1 MKSIQSIW
9 DSGRVVSM
17 AEKQIGVNPG
27 NEKKGSQAADQERL
41 AIAVENTVEAIII
54 TDIDGIIQYVNPA
67 FEKITGY
74 SRAEAVAQNISLLDS
89 GQHDPSFFN
98 QIWDCLKRG
107 EIWRGRFIN
116 KKKDDSFY
124 ESEATISP
132 VKNTAGQIINYV
144 SVQRDVTREVQL
156 EKQLRQAQKMEAIGT
171 LAGGIAH
178 DFNNLL
184 MGIQGNISL
193 SLLELGAE
201 SPLFSSLKKIEQYVQ
216 SGVELTR
223 QLLGFARGGKYEVR
237 LTDLNR
243 LLKEQNLLFSRA
255 NKAVVF
261 KDDLTANLWKVEAD
275 QDQIEQV
282 ILNIYMNAMQ
292 AMPQGGV
299 LTVRTENLTIEKERL
314 TPYRVKAGDYI
325 KITVTDT
332 GIGMDEK
339 TQRRIFDPFFT
350 TREMGRGK
358 GLGLAAVYGIVKNH
372 EGFINVGSQKGRGT
386 QFEIYLPASRKPAPA
401 QQMTIEEFSR
411 GHETV
416 LLVDDE
422 EMIIDVGK
430 RMLDKLGY
438 ETLTAM
444 NGNEAVEIYRR
455 RKKDIRL
462 VILDM
467 VMPKISGGET
477 FDRLKKINPA
487 IKVILCSGYSIDG
500 QATEILKR
508 GCKAFIQ
515 KPFNLKTLSQHIRT
529 VLNNKT

>member
-1 MKSIQSIW
+1 
-9 DSGRVVSM
+9 M
-17 AEKQIGVNPG
+17 ADKQIGNNPG
-27 NEKKGSQAADQERL
+27 NENTSSQTVDQARL
-41 AIAVENTVEAIII
+41 VIAVENTAEVIVI
-54 TDIDGIIQYVNPA
+54 TDIEGNIQYVNPA

-74 SRAEAVAQNISLLDS
+74 SRAEATAQNISLLDS
-89 GQHDPSFFN
+89 GQHDPSFFE
-98 QIWDCLKRG
+98 QMWDCLKRG
-107 EIWRGRFIN
+107 EVWQGRFIH
-116 KKKDDSFY
+116 KKKDNSLY

-132 VKNTAGQIINYV
+132 VINTAGEIINYV
-144 SVQRDVTREVQL
+144 SVQRDVTHEVQL

-184 MGIQGNISL
+184 LGIQGNISL
-193 SLLELGAE
+193 SLLDLGSE
-201 SPLFSSLKKIEQYVQ
+201 SPLFSNLKKIEQYVQ
-216 SGVELTR
+216 NGVELTR

-261 KDDLTANLWKVEAD
+261 KDDFDTNLWNVEAD
-275 QDQIEQV
+275 QGQIEQV

-292 AMPQGGV
+292 AMPAGGT
-299 LTVRTENLTIEKERL
+299 LTVRTENLTIDEERL

-325 KITVTDT
+325 KITVADT
-332 GIGMDEK
+332 GIGMDKK
-339 TQRRIFDPFFT
+339 TQARIFDPFFT

-358 GLGLAAVYGIVKNH
+358 GLGLASVYGIIKNH
-372 EGFINVGSQKGRGT
+372 EGFINVDSQKDRGAR
-386 QFEIYLPASRKPAPA
+386 FEIYLPASRKPAPP
-401 QQMTIEEFSR
+401 QQITVEEFSH
-411 GHETV
+411 GYETV

-422 EMIIDVGK
+422 EMIVDVGK

-444 NGNEAVEIYRR
+444 NGAEAIEIYKSR
-455 RKKDIRL
+455 RKEIKL

-508 GCKAFIQ
+508 GCKTFIQ
-515 KPFNLKTLSQHIRT
+515 KPFNLKTLSQNIRA
-529 VLNNKT
+529 VLGNKN

>member
-1 MKSIQSIW
+1 MAKKQSG
-9 DSGRVVSM
+9 D
-17 AEKQIGVNPG
+17 NPG
-27 NEKKGSQAADQERL
+27 IENTNNQAVDPARL
-41 AIAVENTVEAIII
+41 VIAVEYTADAIII
-54 TDIDGIIQYVNPA
+54 TDIEGNIQYVNPA

-74 SRAEAVAQNISLLDS
+74 SRAETAAQNLTFLDS
-89 GQHDPSFFN
+89 GQHDPSFFK
-98 QIWDCLKRG
+98 QMWDCLKRG
-107 EIWRGRFIN
+107 DVWRGRFIN
-116 KKKDDSFY
+116 RKKDNSLY
-124 ESEATISP
+124 QSEATISP
-132 VKNTAGQIINYV
+132 VKNTAGEITNYV
-144 SVQRDVTREVQL
+144 SVQRDVTHETQL

-184 MGIQGNISL
+184 LGIQGNISL
-193 SLLELGAE
+193 SLLDLGAD
-201 SPLFSSLKKIEQYVQ
+201 SPIIGSLKKIEQYVQ
-216 SGVELTR
+216 NGVELTR

-237 LTDLNR
+237 LTDINR

-255 NKAVVF
+255 NKTVEF
-261 KDDLTANLWKVEAD
+261 KDEFDTELWNVEAD

-282 ILNIYMNAMQ
+282 FLNIYMNALQ
-292 AMPQGGV
+292 AMPEGGDF
-299 LTVRTENLTIEKERL
+299 TVRTENVTIDEERF
-314 TPYRVKAGDYI
+314 TPYRVKAGDYV
-325 KITVTDT
+325 KISLIDT

-350 TREMGRGK
+350 TREMGRGT
-358 GLGLAAVYGIVKNH
+358 GLGLASVYGIIKNH
-372 EGFINVGSQKGRGT
+372 EGFINVDSQKNRGT
-386 QFEIYLPASRKPAPA
+386 QVKIFLPASRKHAPPK
-401 QQMTIEEFSR
+401 QLRVEEITR

-422 EMIIDVGK
+422 EMIVDVGK

-444 NGNEAVEIYRR
+444 NGAEALEIYKNRG
-455 RKKDIRL
+455 KDIHL

-467 VMPKISGGET
+467 VMPKIGGGET

-508 GCKAFIQ
+508 GCQAFIQ
-515 KPFNLKTLSQHIRT
+515 KPFNLKVLSQHIRA
-529 VLNNKT
+529 VLDSKEPN

>member
-1 MKSIQSIW
+1 M
-9 DSGRVVSM
+9 V
-17 AEKQIGVNPG
+17 EKQSGDSPG
-27 NEKKGSQAADQERL
+27 NESTSSQTVDPARL
-41 AIAVENTVEAIII
+41 VTAVENTAEAIII
-54 TDIDGIIQYVNPA
+54 TDIEGNIQYVNPA

-74 SRAEAVAQNISLLDS
+74 SRAEVVAQNITLLDS

-98 QIWDCLKRG
+98 QMWDCLKRG

-116 KKKDDSFY
+116 KKKDNSLY

-132 VKNTAGQIINYV
+132 VKNTAGEIINYV
-144 SVQRDVTREVQL
+144 SVQRDVTHEVQL

-184 MGIQGNISL
+184 LGIQGNISL
-193 SLLELGAE
+193 SLLDLGAE

-216 SGVELTR
+216 NGVELTR

-237 LTDLNR
+237 LTNLNR
-243 LLKEQNLLFSRA
+243 LLEDQNLLFSRA

-261 KDDLTANLWKVEAD
+261 KDEFDTGLWNVEAD

-282 ILNIYMNAMQ
+282 ILNIYMNALQ
-292 AMPQGGV
+292 AMPEGGT
-299 LTVRTENLTIEKERL
+299 LTVGTENFTIDEERFI
-314 TPYRVKAGDYI
+314 PYRVKAGDYI

-332 GIGMDEK
+332 GIGMDGK
-339 TQRRIFDPFFT
+339 TQKRIFDPFFT
-350 TREMGRGK
+350 TREMGRGT
-358 GLGLAAVYGIVKNH
+358 GLGLASVYGIIKNH
-372 EGFINVGSQKGRGT
+372 EGFIDVSSQKDQGT
-386 QFEIYLPASRKPAPA
+386 RFEIYLPASRKPAPA
-401 QQMTIEEFSR
+401 QQLKVEEFSP
-411 GHETV
+411 GHETI

-422 EMIIDVGK
+422 EMIIDVGQ
-430 RMLDKLGY
+430 RMLEKLGY
-438 ETLTAM
+438 ETLVAM
-444 NGNEAVEIYRR
+444 DGVEAIKSYKTRGKEIS
-455 RKKDIRL
+455 L

-477 FDRLKKINPA
+477 FDRLKQINPD

-508 GCKAFIQ
+508 GCNAFIQ
-515 KPFNLKTLSQHIRT
+515 KPFNLKTLSQHIRA
-529 VLNNKT
+529 VLNNKTDEQK

>member
-1 MKSIQSIW
+1 
-9 DSGRVVSM
+9 M
-17 AEKQIGVNPG
+17 ADKQIGDNPG
-27 NEKKGSQAADQERL
+27 NENTSSQTVDQARL
-41 AIAVENTVEAIII
+41 VIAVENTAEVIVI
-54 TDIDGIIQYVNPA
+54 TDIEGNIQYVNPA

-74 SRAEAVAQNISLLDS
+74 SRAEATAQNITLLDS
-89 GQHDPSFFN
+89 GQHDPSFFE
-98 QIWDCLKRG
+98 QMWDCLKRG
-107 EIWRGRFIN
+107 EVWQGRFIH
-116 KKKDDSFY
+116 KKKDNSLY
-124 ESEATISP
+124 ELEATISP
-132 VKNTAGQIINYV
+132 VINTAGEIINYV
-144 SVQRDVTREVQL
+144 SVQRDVTHEVQL

-184 MGIQGNISL
+184 LGIQGNISL
-193 SLLELGAE
+193 SLLDLGSE
-201 SPLFSSLKKIEQYVQ
+201 SPLFSNLKKIEQYVQ
-216 SGVELTR
+216 NGVELTR

-261 KDDLTANLWKVEAD
+261 KDDFDTNLWNVEAD
-275 QDQIEQV
+275 QGQIEQV

-292 AMPQGGV
+292 AMPAGGT
-299 LTVRTENLTIEKERL
+299 LTVRTENLTIDEERL

-325 KITVTDT
+325 KITVADT
-332 GIGMDEK
+332 GIGMDKK
-339 TQRRIFDPFFT
+339 TQGRIFDPFFT

-358 GLGLAAVYGIVKNH
+358 GLGLASVYGIIKNH
-372 EGFINVGSQKGRGT
+372 EGFINVDSQKDRGAR
-386 QFEIYLPASRKPAPA
+386 FEIYLPASRKPVPP
-401 QQMTIEEFSR
+401 QQITVEEFSH

-422 EMIIDVGK
+422 EMIVDVGK

-444 NGNEAVEIYRR
+444 NGAEAIEIYKSR
-455 RKKDIRL
+455 RKEIKL

-477 FDRLKKINPA
+477 FDRLKKIYPD

-508 GCKAFIQ
+508 GCKTFIQ
-515 KPFNLKTLSQHIRT
+515 KPFNLKTLSQNIRA
-529 VLNNKT
+529 VLGNKEPN

>member
-1 MKSIQSIW
+1 
-9 DSGRVVSM
+9 M
-17 AEKQIGVNPG
+17 ADKQIGDNPG
-27 NEKKGSQAADQERL
+27 NENTSSQTVDQARL
-41 AIAVENTVEAIII
+41 VIAVENTAEVIVI
-54 TDIDGIIQYVNPA
+54 TDIEGNIQYVNPA

-74 SRAEAVAQNISLLDS
+74 SRAEATAQNITLLDS
-89 GQHDPSFFN
+89 GQHDPSFFE
-98 QIWDCLKRG
+98 QMWDCLKRG
-107 EIWRGRFIN
+107 EVWQGRFIH
-116 KKKDDSFY
+116 KKKDNSLY
-124 ESEATISP
+124 ELEATISP
-132 VKNTAGQIINYV
+132 VINTAGEIINYV
-144 SVQRDVTREVQL
+144 SVQRDVTHEVQL

-184 MGIQGNISL
+184 LGIQGNISL
-193 SLLELGAE
+193 SLLDLGSE
-201 SPLFSSLKKIEQYVQ
+201 SPLFNNLKKIEQYVQ
-216 SGVELTR
+216 NGVELTR

-261 KDDLTANLWKVEAD
+261 KDDFDTNLWNVEAD
-275 QDQIEQV
+275 QGQIEQV

-292 AMPQGGV
+292 AMPAGGT
-299 LTVRTENLTIEKERL
+299 LTVRTENLTIDEERL

-325 KITVTDT
+325 KITVADT
-332 GIGMDEK
+332 GIGMDKK
-339 TQRRIFDPFFT
+339 TQGRIFDPFFT

-358 GLGLAAVYGIVKNH
+358 GLGLASVYGIIKNH
-372 EGFINVGSQKGRGT
+372 EGFINVDSQKDRGAR
-386 QFEIYLPASRKPAPA
+386 FEIYLPASRKPVPP
-401 QQMTIEEFSR
+401 QQITVEEFSH

-422 EMIIDVGK
+422 EMIVDVGK

-444 NGNEAVEIYRR
+444 NGAEAIEIYKSR
-455 RKKDIRL
+455 RKEIKL

-477 FDRLKKINPA
+477 FDRLKKIYPD

-508 GCKAFIQ
+508 GCKTFIQ
-515 KPFNLKTLSQHIRT
+515 KPFNLKTLSQNIRA
-529 VLNNKT
+529 VLGNKEPN